1 MAFSPHIKDLIFN
14 NAHQDYCVC
23 LLATI
28 GEDGPSM
35 SPKSSM
41 IVLDDDHLAYWERA
55 KRASLDNLRNNPKV
69 SVIYSNRAAAQRGQI
84 EHPGGILRFYGTAE
98 IHERGEYRD
107 TIRTMLQERE
117 IDHDGAEEGYAV
129 VITLDRAKNLDGV
142 SLR

>member
-1 MAFSPHIKDLIFN
+1 MAFSQHIKDLIFN
-14 NAHQDYCVC
+14 AHQDNCVC

-41 IVLDDDHLAYWERA
+41 IVLDDDHLAFWERA
-55 KRASLDNLRNNPKV
+55 KRASLDNLRKNPKV
-69 SVIYSNRAAAQRGQI
+69 SVLYSNRAAAQRGEI
-84 EHPGGILRFYGTAE
+84 EHPGGILRFSGTAE

-107 TIRTMLQERE
+107 VIRSMLQERE

-129 VITLDRAKNLDGV
+129 VIKLDRAENLDGV